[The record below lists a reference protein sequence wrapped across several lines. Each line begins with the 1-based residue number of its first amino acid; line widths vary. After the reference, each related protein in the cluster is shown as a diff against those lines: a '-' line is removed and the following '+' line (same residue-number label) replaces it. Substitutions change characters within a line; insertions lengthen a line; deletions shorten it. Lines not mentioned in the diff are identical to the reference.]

1 MQNLSFISKIECSRY
16 FTSPQINA
24 TNVIMIC
31 EKRTLKDAFE
41 ETCWENVETHFDVH
55 QIMGVQMIVELDEK
69 RTNADCF
76 KIIIMTWMGFQL
88 QSNSNS
94 QRVQQLPLVVGFV
107 HLGFPREDRMAGE
120 DGQDYNLAFCP
131 EVKMMTKTSV
141 LALIGAT
148 QGQLGLQYSCSN
160 LSNGDGV

>member
-1 MQNLSFISKIECSRY
+1 MYLKKHARKCRNTF
-16 FTSPQINA
+16 QI
-24 TNVIMIC
+24 
-31 EKRTLKDAFE
+31 
-41 ETCWENVETHFDVH
+41 H
-55 QIMGVQMIVELDEK
+55 QILELDEK
-69 RTNADCF
+69 KTNAVCF
-76 KIIIMTWMGFQL
+76 KIIITTWMGFQL

-107 HLGFPREDRMAGE
+107 HLGFPPVDQMAGE
-120 DGQDYNLAFCP
+120 DGQEYNLAFCL

-160 LSNGDGV
+160 L

>member
-1 MQNLSFISKIECSRY
+1 MYLKKHARKCRNTF
-16 FTSPQINA
+16 QI
-24 TNVIMIC
+24 
-31 EKRTLKDAFE
+31 
-41 ETCWENVETHFDVH
+41 H
-55 QIMGVQMIVELDEK
+55 QILELHEK
-69 RTNADCF
+69 KTNAVCF
-76 KIIIMTWMGFQL
+76 KIIITTWMGFQL

-107 HLGFPREDRMAGE
+107 HLGSPREDQMAGDGE
-120 DGQDYNLAFCP
+120 DGQDYNLAFCPEP

-160 LSNGDGV
+160 LRFGV